1 MSEGIEPIGSV
12 TQSIST
18 TGGLTETEATVK
30 QKLTSTN
37 ATDVSNMAQAN
48 PQNKNLKNVS
58 EFKEMYPEFYDKFC
72 ENIANNII
80 NDMKKHQKRMKDIL
94 KDNQ

>member
-1 MSEGIEPIGSV
+1 MSEGVEPISS
-12 TQSIST
+12 TIQTST
-18 TGGLTETEATVK
+18 TGGLAETDAIVK

-37 ATDVSNMAQAN
+37 AIDVSNMAQAN
-48 PQNKNLKNVS
+48 PQNRNLKNVS

-94 KDNQ
+94 KENQ